1 MENLF
6 IKIIDLLKFEWYTK
20 HLNLIFFSITILSLY
35 DMLISPI
42 FNRISLIYSII
53 DNISNSGKGNLLN
66 TWNLILLVPY
76 FIAVSSLALGF
87 LYFLVS
93 FINKYIDLENVL
105 FSYIGKGI
113 KILILFYPL
122 SVILLCIF
130 RHDTTISNNVFGW
143 NIIVIGVGMSIVL
156 GVIGLLFSF
165 FSGWNIPY
173 RKKDIFS
180 DY

>member
-20 HLNLIFFSITILSLY
+20 HLTLIFFSITILGLY
-35 DMLISPI
+35 DVMISPI
-42 FNRISLIYSII
+42 FNRISFIYSIV
-53 DNISNSGKGNLLN
+53 DNISNSGNLLN

-76 FIAVSSLALGF
+76 FIAASSFALGF
-87 LYFLVS
+87 LYFLFS
-93 FINKYIDLENVL
+93 FINKYIDLNNVL
-105 FSYIGKGI
+105 FAYIGKGI
-113 KILILFYPL
+113 KILLLFYPL

-130 RHDTTISNNVFGW
+130 IHQPTISNNVFGW
-143 NIIVIGVGMSIVL
+143 NIIAVGGGISIML
-156 GVIGLLFSF
+156 GVIGLLFSLF
-165 FSGWNIPY
+165 FGLNIPY